1 MRQKQYGKYAD
12 PKLGTVPVN
21 FLTDV
26 DITGG
31 NSGSPTLNGRG
42 EVVGLVFDG
51 NWESVSASWVF
62 NPAQTRAIHVDI
74 RYMLW
79 VMDEVDQADHLIREM
94 GLEPTP

>member
-1 MRQKQYGKYAD
+1 M
-12 PKLGTVPVN
+12 
-21 FLTDV
+21 
-26 DITGG
+26 
-31 NSGSPTLNGRG
+31 
-42 EVVGLVFDG
+42 
-51 NWESVSASWVF
+51 F